1 MGEREMCVGQSYV
14 WYVGYGSNLCEE
26 RFLCYIRGG
35 RFKWGGCNAAGCTDQ
50 SLPKGNKSFWIPYRL
65 YFAKESSS
73 WECKGVAFITPNK
86 ESNEN
91 KWTMG
96 RMWKITNEQYEQ
108 IRNQEGPSWYNHK
121 ISLGEENGFPILTI
135 TNAAILTPYK
145 RPSGGY
151 LKTIALGLKETDNWS
166 NEKIF
171 QYLKGKEGVNS
182 QIDEDELIEIIDS
195 TTSSNSG

>member
-1 MGEREMCVGQSYV
+1 MCTGQLYV

-35 RFKWGGCNAAGCTDQ
+35 RFKWGGSNTAGCTDQ
-50 SLPKGNKSFWIPYRL
+50 SLPKGNKPLWIPYKL

-73 WECKGVAFITPNK
+73 WEGKGVAFISPNE

-91 KWTMG
+91 NWTIG
-96 RMWKITNEQYEQ
+96 RMWKITKEQYEQ
-108 IRNQEGPSWYNHK
+108 IRNQEGRSWYNHE
-121 ISLGEENGFPILTI
+121 ILLGKENGLQILTI

-145 RPSGGY
+145 RPSNGY

-171 QYLKGKEGVNS
+171 HYLKGKGGVKDHIEEN
-182 QIDEDELIEIIDS
+182 ELIKIIES
-195 TTSSNSG
+195 ATLSNSG